1 MHFSKFVFYV
11 TKTISTNEVLDK
23 LRKQAS
29 IFGNL
34 RRVISD
40 RDEHRVHL

>member
-11 TKTISTNEVLDK
+11 TKTTSEVLDK